1 MLSETSWTTFHKV
14 LACAMLSQ
22 KYEDN
27 IDLDYF
33 LCNVVWSL
41 LDNIAQDLYLFN
53 VGPWPT
59 DYFYK
64 ENNPCNVLWPC
75 WDNIAQCFY
84 LLNVSSWPT
93 DNFYKENILCNVIL
107 AMLGQHCIINVVQTR
122 LRQHC
127 TKNYLRKVAKGTQT
141 CFYRKINYAMLS
153 WSDWAN
159 FAQENYLC
167 NVGPLCIGK

>member
-1 MLSETSWTTFHKV
+1 MLSETSWTTLHKV

-41 LDNIAQDLYLFN
+41 LDNIVQDLYLFN

-64 ENNPCNVLWPC
+64 ENNPCNMLWPC

-84 LLNVSSWPT
+84 LLNVCPWRT
-93 DNFYKENILCNVIL
+93 DNFYKENILCNIGHARTTLYNQCWLDTSEKTLHKKLL
-107 AMLGQHCIINVVQTR
+107 AQGWPRAHRNVFT
-122 LRQHC
+122 
-127 TKNYLRKVAKGTQT
+127 
-141 CFYRKINYAMLS
+141 
-153 WSDWAN
+153 
-159 FAQENYLC
+159 
-167 NVGPLCIGK
+167 GK